1 MNRISVHVEPI
12 PGTGLVRVL
21 SFNNETLDDVEFVRH
36 IDASLLEG
44 TYLPAEHQA
53 ASAVALTWLFDEWDV
68 VSVVI
73 YDTSHDEWE
82 AYVSLFVQDESST
95 GRGVAAS
102 PADAIRAAKWDA
114 YHKAAP

>member
-1 MNRISVHVEPI
+1 MNRLSVHVEPI

-21 SFNNETLDDVEFVRH
+21 SFNNETLDDVEWVRQ
-36 IDASLLEG
+36 IDNNLLEG

-73 YDTSHDEWE
+73 YDFQDEWE
-82 AYVSLFVQDESST
+82 AYVSLFVRNDESST

-102 PADAIRAAKWDA
+102 PADAIRVAKWDA
-114 YHKAAP
+114 FHKAA